1 VELHPQPDTHQ
12 LINSRPLS
20 TPKGAAKV
28 ELHFGSM
35 LGEALRE
42 FLSLASIAS
51 RVVETLDATAAG
63 GVVTAYVTSEKEVW
77 PDK

>member
-1 VELHPQPDTHQ
+1 
-12 LINSRPLS
+12 
-20 TPKGAAKV
+20 
-28 ELHFGSM
+28 M